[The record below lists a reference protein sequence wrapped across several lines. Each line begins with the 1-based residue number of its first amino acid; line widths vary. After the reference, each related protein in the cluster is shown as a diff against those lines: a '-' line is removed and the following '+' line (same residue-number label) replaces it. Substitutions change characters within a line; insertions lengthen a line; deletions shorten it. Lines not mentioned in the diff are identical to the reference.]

1 MGFRQPKDTG
11 NEGQYQRYRL
21 GISPHCVQFPLRAS
35 FRPSTRCIV
44 VKYIFE
50 TPCDDQLPPSKSYA
64 AGPAVKQRKDPCRV
78 SLFGLW
84 SSDTV
89 YVTPNAVNVQ
99 DER

>member
-1 MGFRQPKDTG
+1 MYCSQVYIRD
-11 NEGQYQRYRL
+11 
-21 GISPHCVQFPLRAS
+21 SLR
-35 FRPSTRCIV
+35 
-44 VKYIFE
+44 
-50 TPCDDQLPPSKSYA
+50 DQLPPPSKSYA

-78 SLFGLW
+78 SLFGLR